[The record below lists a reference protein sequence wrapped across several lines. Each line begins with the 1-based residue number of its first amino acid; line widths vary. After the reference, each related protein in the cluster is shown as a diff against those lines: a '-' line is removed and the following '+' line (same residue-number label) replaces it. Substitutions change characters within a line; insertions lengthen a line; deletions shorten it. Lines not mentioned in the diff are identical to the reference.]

1 MKLNFR
7 FSNFSSSK
15 KKMDDKTI
23 FNSYAIKKVSLIEK
37 IKYDKKSYFS
47 KIESKEIVNV
57 YEIKK
62 YEIETKE
69 LNCILAAPNTFEISV
84 RENQFFNKYQIINGV
99 CETLTKQASI
109 DKDTNDK
116 RLFYQYNF
124 ITDQA
129 FVIYDQKGV
138 MRTFLYD
145 IDFLQKEEEKIRLMK
160 CKEIKRTD
168 NSYNMEPLKY
178 ALIITSPDNILTKEA
193 FMKCLNF
200 NDIEIHKDDSKLNEL
215 SY

>member
-1 MKLNFR
+1 MKFQLG
-7 FSNFSSSK
+7 
-15 KKMDDKTI
+15 
-23 FNSYAIKKVSLIEK
+23 K
-37 IKYDKKSYFS
+37 I
-47 KIESKEIVNV
+47 N
-57 YEIKK
+57 
-62 YEIETKE
+62 
-69 LNCILAAPNTFEISV
+69 
-84 RENQFFNKYQIINGV
+84 FFNKYQIINGV

-109 DKDTNDK
+109 DKDTDDE
-116 RLFYQYNF
+116 RFFYQYNF

-138 MRTFLYD
+138 MRTFIYN
-145 IDFLQKEEEKIRLMK
+145 IDFLQEKEIRLMQ

-168 NSYNMEPLKY
+168 NSYTMEPLKY
-178 ALIITSPDNILTKEA
+178 ALVITSPNNILTKEA

>member
-1 MKLNFR
+1 MNFR
-7 FSNFSSSK
+7 FSNFLSS

-23 FNSYAIKKVSLIEK
+23 FNSYAIRKVSLIEK
-37 IKYDKKSYFS
+37 IKYDKKSYFR
-47 KIESKEIVNV
+47 KTESKEIVNV

-62 YEIETKE
+62 YEIKNKE

-109 DKDTNDK
+109 DKDTDDE
-116 RLFYQYNF
+116 RFFYQYNF

-138 MRTFLYD
+138 MRTFLYN
-145 IDFLQKEEEKIRLMK
+145 IDFLQEKEIRLMQ

-168 NSYNMEPLKY
+168 NSYTMEPLKY
-178 ALIITSPDNILTKEA
+178 ALVITSPNNILTKEA